1 MSSVFIVDAER
12 RPLNPVH
19 PGHARRLLK
28 VGSAAVWRRY
38 PFTLIRKHA
47 VPHAVPRPLRQK
59 VDPGSR
65 ATGMA
70 LVDDATGQ
78 VVWAAELTHRGRQV
92 HERLLA
98 RRAVRRSR
106 RMRHTRYRPARF
118 ANRRRREGWLP
129 PSLESRVQ
137 NVVTWVARLRRLAPV
152 AALSQELVRFD
163 TQLLANPEIDG
174 VEYQQGELAGYEVRE
189 YVLEKWG
196 RACAYCHTSGRPLEL
211 DHIIPRTHPDGSE
224 RVSNLA
230 PACRPCNE
238 TKGNRT
244 AAEFGHPEVQARA
257 KQPLKDAGA
266 MNATRWALHRRL
278 VALDLPVEV
287 GTGGRTKWN
296 RTRRGLPKAHWT
308 DAACVGASTP
318 ETLRVGGVVPLAI
331 TATGRHSRQMR
342 GTDAHGLPDKAPK
355 ATSVVGASVRG
366 TSSARWPPP
375 QARRWG
381 CTWGGLPCGPPARAI
396 SRPLPGPCRASIIAI
411 AGRSIAA
418 TAMRIREE
426 RRRFLLRPKG
436 RGLRAAMG

>member
-1 MSSVFIVDAER
+1 MVDAER

-28 VGSAAVWRRY
+28 AGSAAVWRRY
-38 PFTLIRKHA
+38 PFTLIRKRA
-47 VPHAVPRPLRQK
+47 VPHAVPRPLRLK

-70 LVDDATGQ
+70 LIEDATGQ

-98 RRAVRRSR
+98 RRAVRRAR

-211 DHIIPRTHPDGSE
+211 DHIIPRTHLDGSE
-224 RVSNLA
+224 RVANLVR
-230 PACRPCNE
+230 ACRPCNE

-331 TATGRHSRQMR
+331 TAMGRHSRQMR
-342 GTDAHGLPDKAPK
+342 GTDAHGFPDKASK
-355 ATSVVGASVRG
+355 ATSVVGGFRTGDIVRAVVPAASRKVGVYGGRIAVRATGSCNIKTATG
-366 TSSARWPPP
+366 TVQGIHYRYCRPLHRGDGYAYQRGEAALPP
-375 QARRWG
+375 QA
-381 CTWGGLPCGPPARAI
+381 
-396 SRPLPGPCRASIIAI
+396 
-411 AGRSIAA
+411 
-418 TAMRIREE
+418 
-426 RRRFLLRPKG
+426 
-436 RGLRAAMG
+436 

>member
-1 MSSVFIVDAER
+1 MVDAER

-28 VGSAAVWRRY
+28 AGSAAVWRRY
-38 PFTLIRKHA
+38 PFTLIRKRV
-47 VPHAVPRPLRQK
+47 VPHAVSRLLRLK
-59 VDPGSR
+59 IDPGSR

-70 LVDDATGQ
+70 LVEDATGQ

-211 DHIIPRTHPDGSE
+211 DHIIPRTHLDGSE
-224 RVSNLA
+224 RVANLVR
-230 PACRPCNE
+230 ACRPCNE

-244 AAEFGHPEVQARA
+244 AAEFRPA
-257 KQPLKDAGA
+257 KGA
-266 MNATRWALHRRL
+266 LDRRRL
-278 VALDLPVEV
+278 
-287 GTGGRTKWN
+287 
-296 RTRRGLPKAHWT
+296 RRGQHP
-308 DAACVGASTP
+308 
-318 ETLRVGGVVPLAI
+318 
-331 TATGRHSRQMR
+331 
-342 GTDAHGLPDKAPK
+342 
-355 ATSVVGASVRG
+355 
-366 TSSARWPPP
+366 
-375 QARRWG
+375 
-381 CTWGGLPCGPPARAI
+381 
-396 SRPLPGPCRASIIAI
+396 
-411 AGRSIAA
+411 
-418 TAMRIREE
+418 
-426 RRRFLLRPKG
+426 
-436 RGLRAAMG
+436 

>member
-1 MSSVFIVDAER
+1 
-12 RPLNPVH
+12 
-19 PGHARRLLK
+19 
-28 VGSAAVWRRY
+28 
-38 PFTLIRKHA
+38 
-47 VPHAVPRPLRQK
+47 
-59 VDPGSR
+59 
-65 ATGMA
+65 MA
-70 LVDDATGQ
+70 LVEDATGQ

-211 DHIIPRTHPDGSE
+211 DHIIPRTHPSGSE
-224 RVSNLA
+224 RVSNLV

-318 ETLRVGGVVPLAI
+318 DTLRVGGVVHLAI
-331 TATGRHSRQMR
+331 TAMGRHSRQMR
-342 GTDAHGLPDKAPK
+342 RTDAYGFPDKASK
-355 ATSVVGASVRG
+355 ATSVVGGFRTGDIVRAVVPAASTKMGAYVGRIAVRATGSCNIKTATG
-366 TSSARWPPP
+366 TVQGIHYRYCRPLHRGDGYAYQRGEAVLPP
-375 QARRWG
+375 QA
-381 CTWGGLPCGPPARAI
+381 
-396 SRPLPGPCRASIIAI
+396 
-411 AGRSIAA
+411 
-418 TAMRIREE
+418 
-426 RRRFLLRPKG
+426 
-436 RGLRAAMG
+436 

>member
-1 MSSVFIVDAER
+1 LSSVFVVDAES

-28 VGSAAVWRRY
+28 TGSAAVWRRY
-38 PFTLIRKHA
+38 PFTLIRKRV
-47 VPHAVPRPLRQK
+47 VPHAVSRPLRLK
-59 VDPGSR
+59 IDPGSR

-70 LVDDATGQ
+70 LVEDATGQ
-78 VVWAAELTHRGRQV
+78 VVWAAQLPHRGRQV

-98 RRAVRRSR
+98 RRAVRRSRRSR

-137 NVVTWVARLRRLAPV
+137 TVVTWVARLRRLAPV

-211 DHIIPRTHPDGSE
+211 DHIVPRTHPGGSD

-230 PACRPCNE
+230 PACRSCNE
-238 TKGNRT
+238 IKGNRT
-244 AAEFGHPEVQARA
+244 AADFGHPEVQAKA
-257 KQPLKDAGA
+257 KQPLKDAAA

-318 ETLRVGGVVPLAI
+318 DTLRVWGVVPLAI
-331 TATGRHSRQMR
+331 TAMGRHSRQMCR
-342 GTDAHGLPDKAPK
+342 TDAYGFPDKASK
-355 ATSVVGASVRG
+355 ATSVVGGFRTGDIVRAVVPAASTKMGVYVGRIAVRATGSCNIKTATG
-366 TSSARWPPP
+366 TVQGIHYRYCRPLHRGDGYAYQRGEAVLPP
-375 QARRWG
+375 QA
-381 CTWGGLPCGPPARAI
+381 
-396 SRPLPGPCRASIIAI
+396 
-411 AGRSIAA
+411 
-418 TAMRIREE
+418 
-426 RRRFLLRPKG
+426 
-436 RGLRAAMG
+436 

>member
-1 MSSVFIVDAER
+1 MSSVFVVDTER
-12 RPLNPVH
+12 RPLDPVH

-28 VGSAAVWRRY
+28 AGSAAVWRRY
-38 PFTLIRKHA
+38 PFTLIRKRV
-47 VPHAVPRPLRQK
+47 VPHAVSRPLRLK

-78 VVWAAELTHRGRQV
+78 VVWAAELTHRGQQV

-137 NVVTWVARLRRLAPV
+137 NVVTWVARLRHLAPV

-174 VEYQQGELAGYEVRE
+174 VEYRQGELAGYEVRE

-196 RACAYCHTSGRPLEL
+196 RACAYCHTSGLPLEL
-211 DHIIPRTHPDGSE
+211 DHIIPRTHPDGSD

-230 PACRPCNE
+230 PACRLCNQ

-244 AAEFGHPEVQARA
+244 AADFGHPEVQARA

-266 MNATRWALHRRL
+266 VNATRWALHRRL
-278 VALDLPVEV
+278 VATNLPVEV

-296 RTRRGLPKAHWT
+296 RTRRSLPKAHWT

-318 ETLRVGGVVPLAI
+318 ETLRVGASCPWPSRRWGA
-331 TATGRHSRQMR
+331 TAGRCAGRMR
-342 GTDAHGLPDKAPK
+342 TASQIRLPRPRAWW
-355 ATSVVGASVRG
+355 GASARE
-366 TSSARWPPP
+366 TSSARWSPP

-381 CTWGGLPCGPPARAI
+381 CT
-396 SRPLPGPCRASIIAI
+396 
-411 AGRSIAA
+411 
-418 TAMRIREE
+418 
-426 RRRFLLRPKG
+426 
-436 RGLRAAMG
+436 